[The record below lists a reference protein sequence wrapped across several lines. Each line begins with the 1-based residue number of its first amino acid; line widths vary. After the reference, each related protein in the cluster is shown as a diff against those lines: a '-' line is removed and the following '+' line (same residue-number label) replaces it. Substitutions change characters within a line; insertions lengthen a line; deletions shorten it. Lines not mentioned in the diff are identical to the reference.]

1 MRPIQ
6 RGQSPIEG
14 DFENYRDSF
23 PYLISRLGSYCSFCE
38 RRIAT
43 NLAVEHIQPKAD
55 GLYPELKGR
64 WDNFLLGCVNCNS
77 TKGDTDVRLNRYYLP
92 DRDNTFF
99 AFTYLP
105 DGSVQP
111 RAGLTNAKKQT
122 AQRTLELTGL
132 DKARSVVTDE
142 HGNEVAVDRAGQRM
156 ETWLAAEMSKQDLAE
171 SPSEAFRRQV
181 VRTAVEAGYFSVWM
195 AVFEDDAAMRRLLIE
210 GFTGTAAD
218 CFDQDTLPVSP
229 RPNNGLD
236 SAGKI

>member
-1 MRPIQ
+1 MRPIH
-6 RGQSPIEG
+6 RGESPIVG

-23 PYLISRLGSYCSFCE
+23 RYLVSRLGLFCSFCE
-38 RRIAT
+38 RRIPT

-64 WDNFLLGCVNCNS
+64 WNNFLLGCVNCNS

-99 AFTYLP
+99 AFAYLP

-111 RAGLTNAKKQT
+111 NPGLTTAQKQT

-132 DKARSVVTDE
+132 DNARSVVTDE

-156 ETWLAAEMSKQDLAE
+156 ETWLTAEMSKQDLAE
-171 SPSEAFRRQV
+171 SPTEAFRNQI
-181 VRTAVEAGYFSVWM
+181 VRTAVAAGYFSVWM
-195 AVFEDDAAMRRLLIE
+195 AVFENDREMRQLLID
-210 GFTGTAAD
+210 GFIGTAAD
-218 CFDQDTLPVSP
+218 CFGPDTQPVTP
-229 RPNNGLD
+229 RPHNGLG